1 MKYIVT
7 FAGSPGSSKTP
18 IATYLSG
25 KFGLPI
31 FNNDSIRTEVT
42 EDLLKFNEEE
52 FRQRSL
58 KRLNDLF
65 NQGDSFILDVSIDR
79 EWENFQEQLKKLD
92 HKFFI
97 ISLDLSR
104 DFLLK
109 LYKAKNYQESFTN
122 IDTFI
127 SDNQNFLKKYS
138 DLVNLSITDTNFI
151 NRLSLSKN
159 KLTEWLN
166 INGS

>member
-65 NQGDSFILDVSIDR
+65 NQGDSFILDASIDR
-79 EWENFQEQLKKLD
+79 EW
-92 HKFFI
+92 
-97 ISLDLSR
+97 
-104 DFLLK
+104 
-109 LYKAKNYQESFTN
+109 KNYQEC
-122 IDTFI
+122 
-127 SDNQNFLKKYS
+127 
-138 DLVNLSITDTNFI
+138 LSN
-151 NRLSLSKN
+151 S
-159 KLTEWLN
+159 
-166 INGS
+166 